1 MFKQEKGITLV
12 ALVITIIVLLILAGV
27 SISLVAGDNGILTK
41 SKTAATK
48 TKYSQITEAVG
59 LALSDCQGDYV
70 SVFETA
76 EGDAS
81 TLDEY
86 FTEKKVVDSLKAL
99 GFTMVQEDG
108 SAISSPATTGSVDGT
123 VYRVYSG
130 SDSKNYVSV
139 KFKKGTIGFTA
150 AFAPDL
156 ATAFPT
162 ESES

>member
-1 MFKQEKGITLV
+1 
-12 ALVITIIVLLILAGV
+12 
-27 SISLVAGDNGILTK
+27 
-41 SKTAATK
+41 
-48 TKYSQITEAVG
+48 
-59 LALSDCQGDYV
+59 
-70 SVFETA
+70 
-76 EGDAS
+76 
-81 TLDEY
+81 
-86 FTEKKVVDSLKAL
+86 
-99 GFTMVQEDG
+99 MVQEDG